1 MSIGLTTETES
12 AAATRTI
19 LYIEDNLLNLKLIQR
34 LLARREGIQ
43 LIPAMQ
49 GRLGLELAREHAPH
63 LILLDLHLPDINGD
77 QVLAKLREDPLTA
90 KTPVIM
96 ISADATPGQIERLLA
111 AGACAYLTKP
121 IDVGEFYRVFDKTLG
136 DVPSN

>member
-1 MSIGLTTETES
+1 MSIVAEP
-12 AAATRTI
+12 ATAVRTI

-77 QVLAKLREDPLTA
+77 LVLAKLREDPLTA
-90 KTPVIM
+90 RTPVVM
-96 ISADATPGQIERLLA
+96 ISADATEGQIERLLA

-121 IDVGEFYRVFDKTLG
+121 IDVGEFYSVFDKALRE
-136 DVPSN
+136 VPSN